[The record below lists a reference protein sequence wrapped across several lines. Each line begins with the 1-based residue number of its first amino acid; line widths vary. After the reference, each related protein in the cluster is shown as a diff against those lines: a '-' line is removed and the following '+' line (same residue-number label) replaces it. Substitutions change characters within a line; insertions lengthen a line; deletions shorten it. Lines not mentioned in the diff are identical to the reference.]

1 MQGQHVRHPR
11 RATPGELLANIEVGS
26 DEGRSSVEG
35 VYREMAVLL
44 RRLAVQRFRIPL
56 EDVDALV
63 HDVFAT
69 YIIQRTSVHSIRGYL
84 IGGICNASRQYW
96 RERRNMDALF
106 TSFDEE
112 RAGAPEFVDRV
123 VLQVAL
129 GATLSRLGVRCR
141 ETLRRYYLEEQ
152 STADIAKEM
161 ETSTGN
167 VLKILHDCRKTA
179 REVYLAITRVT
190 T

>member
-1 MQGQHVRHPR
+1 M
-11 RATPGELLANIEVGS
+11 NIEVEA
-26 DEGRSSVEG
+26 DDHRSSVEG
-35 VYREMAVLL
+35 VYREHAVLL
-44 RRLAVQRFRIPL
+44 RRLAMQRFRVPA

-69 YIIQRTSVHSIRGYL
+69 YITQRMNVRSARGYL

-96 RERRNMDALF
+96 RERRIVDAMF
-106 TSFDEE
+106 TSLDEE
-112 RAGAPEFVDRV
+112 RACGAEFVDRV

-129 GATLSRLGVRCR
+129 GATLARLGARCR

-152 STADIAKEM
+152 STAEIAASM
-161 ETSTGN
+161 NTSTGN

-179 REVYLAITRVT
+179 REVYLDITRVNA
-190 T
+190 